1 MSKKEKYEINYSG
14 MVSKDTLEY
23 FIRNKDI
30 RIRVGEKYLDF
41 NELCTKNQID
51 ETSIDLNI
59 GELYKHSK
67 KTYILDIKSRYDDK
81 EYYVKVIANK
91 SSEIILNP
99 GEFLLGRTYEAI
111 TTPPFFSGL
120 LMERRTTIGNFGI
133 IIKGFIPP
141 GLKSENLRFTISHT
155 GVLPVK
161 IYIGE
166 VPPIKSIF
174 FFLSSEQEYGKER
187 EVRVKKGQAYSSGAG
202 SIEPPNYG
210 GISVNY
216 KIEKN
221 IFYVGEKVDVDVTI
235 ENISLIPI
243 NINEIFPS
251 NIDSEDYNII
261 SCSKNFSMLEEKEEH
276 LEKKGNLFEK
286 LFKFFKRGKKVK
298 SIKTTSPTLDCDS
311 KINGS
316 FKIMFLRPNENGNIK
331 LEFKCTTGEGLNVII
346 KSNEEALLAFNHIK
360 VLKKTLLKKI
370 LSIFIGNI
378 LTIFI
383 IAIVIAIYKKI
394 LPITFIKDFFVSL
407 LKEVGVILSKMFGL
421 DG

>member
-1 MSKKEKYEINYSG
+1 MSNKERFETNFNG
-14 MVSKDTLEY
+14 MISKDTLEH
-23 FIRNKDI
+23 FIKNKDL
-30 RIRVGEKYLDF
+30 RIRVGGKYLDF

-59 GELYKHSK
+59 GELYKHSRE
-67 KTYILDIKSRYDDK
+67 TYILDVKSKYDYK
-81 EYYVKVIANK
+81 EYYVKVVANK

-111 TTPPFFSGL
+111 TTPPFFAGL

-141 GLKSENLRFTISHT
+141 GLKDENLRFTISHT

-187 EVRVKKGQAYSSGAG
+187 EVRVKKGQEYSSGAG

-210 GISVNY
+210 AISVNY
-216 KIEKN
+216 KIEKS

-235 ENISLIPI
+235 ENISSIPI

-251 NIDSEDYNII
+251 NIDSEDFNII

-276 LEKKGNLFEK
+276 LGKEENIFKKL
-286 LFKFFKRGKKVK
+286 LKFLKRSKKVK
-298 SIKTTSPTLDCDS
+298 SIKTTSPTLDSES
-311 KINGS
+311 KIDGS
-316 FKIMFLRPNENGNIK
+316 FKIIFLRPIENGNIK
-331 LEFKCTTGEGLNVII
+331 LEFKCTTDRGLKVII
-346 KSNEEALLAFNHIK
+346 RSNEEALLALNQIK

-370 LSIFIGNI
+370 LSFFMGNI
-378 LTIFI
+378 LTILTIAII
-383 IAIVIAIYKKI
+383 IAIVKRIA
-394 LPITFIKDFFVSL
+394 LITYIRDFF
-407 LKEVGVILSKMFGL
+407 KDVGEILSKMFGW
-421 DG
+421 G